1 MRLAPRTWSTTN
13 VWAASSAPSPARSA
27 PCSTTPTRPR
37 PTSATC
43 AKAIPPARMPAPPPP
58 SPSRRGRRRTGSVS
72 SRPSAPHACSRGRWR
87 DAAAAS
93 RHRRRDGRP
102 QRHPHH
108 PRRGRRRLRDHP
120 RLRGAPVLAHGA
132 AVLPGRVHR
141 GVPRIHGH
149 SGLPRR
155 VEGEDHA
162 GPPRQIPRPGGT
174 HPHPRRRRHRGV
186 RQLRY
191 RHRLA
196 RGAAARG
203 GGRAARGAFLLDPG
217 RGARGHR
224 RRPARYPRR
233 HGRGGLHCVHHPQRH
248 PGARCLSHH
257 RGGRPAHP
265 PPHGGRGLRADRSQ
279 VAGEARRH
287 PAGGRHLDSHR
298 GVEGSAQALLQEGRS
313 DLRRRG
319 DHGHGHPDE
328 SGMAGG
334 LGHRS
339 LERAR
344 GRCPRGRSPA
354 LEREERLRGR
364 RCGPRAQPPHGH
376 PRGACDRAHGAGA
389 RARGRGQPRGARSR
403 LSRQPHHEHRGGVSP
418 RRGVLRAVGKPEGG
432 GVHGDAVR
440 PIPVPEAPVR
450 GRPPHRR
457 HDLRTRGRRV
467 VDQRRGHA
475 QGPRLLGER
484 SLRLEGASEAEPLR
498 RQARLPR
505 EPHGARAPARDE
517 PGAGFS
523 LTPAAPSGDGPMSP
537 TATAARPRKKTTAAL
552 TSVPGY
558 AGKLLRVNLTTGK
571 IWTEPWAEH
580 MRDYLGGV
588 GLGAKILYEEV
599 GPKVHWDHP
608 DNRLI
613 LATGPL
619 AGLPVWGTGGLSVIT
634 RGAQTDGATS
644 TQANGFFGAALKY
657 SGYDAIVVQGQAKAL
672 SYLYIN
678 DDTVEIRSAAHL
690 KGKDTWETQ
699 EALEKEHGLSGHR
712 LSVYSIGPAGE
723 NLVRF
728 AAIQGDYGHVA
739 SKNGCGAVMGKKKLK
754 AVCIVRGTKSLRP
767 HDPRGLV
774 QAADDI
780 AHDLKTDP
788 ASSTLYRFGTLPG
801 VSNLYKLGVLPI
813 KNYTTNLTTVDMT
826 TWEPAKLRN
835 GFDHRGHQCN
845 ACGMH
850 HCHIQVIGKGPKA
863 GELVDEPEYE
873 GWSGAGWQIG
883 LTDKEAITWLNT
895 RLDRACLDVNEFG
908 WVCGWVM
915 ECMEKGYLTEKQ
927 VGFRLNWG
935 DVDGAYKLI
944 QMISHRQGF
953 GDLLAEGVKRAS
965 EKIGGEAA
973 KCAVY
978 TMKGASPRGHDHR
991 GRWEEML
998 DTCTSSNG
1006 TMESANATH
1015 QMEIGLPG
1023 RINPYNGEEVARMV
1037 GGILG
1042 RKHFEDSLGGC
1053 IFTFRTR
1060 IEFLAR
1066 ALSAATGWTYT
1077 LVDALRLGRRTAA
1090 ILRAFN
1096 LRCGIGTDL
1105 EYPSAR
1111 YGSQPVDGPAK
1122 DHHIMAQWERMREVW
1137 YETVGYDI
1145 KTGKPTRE
1153 TLHKLGLDW
1162 LARDLWR
1169 K

>member
-1 MRLAPRTWSTTN
+1 
-13 VWAASSAPSPARSA
+13 
-27 PCSTTPTRPR
+27 
-37 PTSATC
+37 
-43 AKAIPPARMPAPPPP
+43 
-58 SPSRRGRRRTGSVS
+58 
-72 SRPSAPHACSRGRWR
+72 
-87 DAAAAS
+87 
-93 RHRRRDGRP
+93 
-102 QRHPHH
+102 
-108 PRRGRRRLRDHP
+108 
-120 RLRGAPVLAHGA
+120 
-132 AVLPGRVHR
+132 
-141 GVPRIHGH
+141 
-149 SGLPRR
+149 
-155 VEGEDHA
+155 
-162 GPPRQIPRPGGT
+162 
-174 HPHPRRRRHRGV
+174 
-186 RQLRY
+186 
-191 RHRLA
+191 
-196 RGAAARG
+196 
-203 GGRAARGAFLLDPG
+203 
-217 RGARGHR
+217 
-224 RRPARYPRR
+224 
-233 HGRGGLHCVHHPQRH
+233 
-248 PGARCLSHH
+248 
-257 RGGRPAHP
+257 
-265 PPHGGRGLRADRSQ
+265 
-279 VAGEARRH
+279 
-287 PAGGRHLDSHR
+287 
-298 GVEGSAQALLQEGRS
+298 
-313 DLRRRG
+313 
-319 DHGHGHPDE
+319 
-328 SGMAGG
+328 
-334 LGHRS
+334 
-339 LERAR
+339 
-344 GRCPRGRSPA
+344 
-354 LEREERLRGR
+354 
-364 RCGPRAQPPHGH
+364 
-376 PRGACDRAHGAGA
+376 
-389 RARGRGQPRGARSR
+389 
-403 LSRQPHHEHRGGVSP
+403 
-418 RRGVLRAVGKPEGG
+418 
-432 GVHGDAVR
+432 
-440 PIPVPEAPVR
+440 
-450 GRPPHRR
+450 
-457 HDLRTRGRRV
+457 
-467 VDQRRGHA
+467 
-475 QGPRLLGER
+475 
-484 SLRLEGASEAEPLR
+484 
-498 RQARLPR
+498 
-505 EPHGARAPARDE
+505 
-517 PGAGFS
+517 
-523 LTPAAPSGDGPMSP
+523 MSP
-537 TATAARPRKKTTAAL
+537 TATAARPTKKAAPAPA
-552 TSVPGY
+552 SVPGY
-558 AGKLLRVNLTTGK
+558 AGKLLRVNLSTGK
-571 IWTEPWAEH
+571 IWTQPWAED
-580 MRDYLGGV
+580 MREYLGGI

-619 AGLPVWGTGGLSVIT
+619 AGLPVWGTGGLTVIT

-657 SGYDAIVVQGQAKAL
+657 SGYDAIVIQGQAKAL

-699 EALEKEHGLSGHR
+699 EALEAEHGLSGHR

-754 AVCIVRGTKSLRP
+754 AVCIVRGTKALAP

-788 ASSTLYRFGTLPG
+788 GTSTLYRWGTLPG

-826 TWEPAKLRN
+826 TWEPAKLRA

-935 DVDGAYKLI
+935 DMDGAYRLI
-944 QMISHRQGF
+944 QMISHREGF
-953 GDLLAEGVKRAS
+953 GDVLAEGVKRAS
-965 EKIGGEAA
+965 EKVGGEAA

-978 TMKGASPRGHDHR
+978 TRKGASPRGHDHR

-1015 QMEIGLPG
+1015 QTELGLPG
-1023 RINPYNGEEVARMV
+1023 RINPFNGEEVARMV

-1077 LVDALRLGRRTAA
+1077 LADAIRLGRRTAA

-1122 DHHIMAQWERMREVW
+1122 DHNVMDQWERMREVW

-1153 TLHKLGLDW
+1153 TLKKLDLDW
-1162 LARDLWR
+1162 LAKDLWR

>member
-1 MRLAPRTWSTTN
+1 
-13 VWAASSAPSPARSA
+13 
-27 PCSTTPTRPR
+27 
-37 PTSATC
+37 
-43 AKAIPPARMPAPPPP
+43 
-58 SPSRRGRRRTGSVS
+58 
-72 SRPSAPHACSRGRWR
+72 
-87 DAAAAS
+87 
-93 RHRRRDGRP
+93 
-102 QRHPHH
+102 
-108 PRRGRRRLRDHP
+108 
-120 RLRGAPVLAHGA
+120 
-132 AVLPGRVHR
+132 
-141 GVPRIHGH
+141 
-149 SGLPRR
+149 
-155 VEGEDHA
+155 
-162 GPPRQIPRPGGT
+162 
-174 HPHPRRRRHRGV
+174 
-186 RQLRY
+186 
-191 RHRLA
+191 
-196 RGAAARG
+196 
-203 GGRAARGAFLLDPG
+203 
-217 RGARGHR
+217 
-224 RRPARYPRR
+224 
-233 HGRGGLHCVHHPQRH
+233 
-248 PGARCLSHH
+248 
-257 RGGRPAHP
+257 
-265 PPHGGRGLRADRSQ
+265 
-279 VAGEARRH
+279 
-287 PAGGRHLDSHR
+287 
-298 GVEGSAQALLQEGRS
+298 
-313 DLRRRG
+313 
-319 DHGHGHPDE
+319 
-328 SGMAGG
+328 
-334 LGHRS
+334 
-339 LERAR
+339 
-344 GRCPRGRSPA
+344 
-354 LEREERLRGR
+354 
-364 RCGPRAQPPHGH
+364 
-376 PRGACDRAHGAGA
+376 
-389 RARGRGQPRGARSR
+389 
-403 LSRQPHHEHRGGVSP
+403 
-418 RRGVLRAVGKPEGG
+418 
-432 GVHGDAVR
+432 
-440 PIPVPEAPVR
+440 
-450 GRPPHRR
+450 
-457 HDLRTRGRRV
+457 
-467 VDQRRGHA
+467 
-475 QGPRLLGER
+475 
-484 SLRLEGASEAEPLR
+484 
-498 RQARLPR
+498 
-505 EPHGARAPARDE
+505 
-517 PGAGFS
+517 
-523 LTPAAPSGDGPMSP
+523 MSP
-537 TATAARPRKKTTAAL
+537 TATASRPTTKTSAAPA
-552 TSVPGY
+552 TVPGY
-558 AGKLLRVNLTTGK
+558 AGKLLRVNLSTGK
-571 IWTEPWAEH
+571 IWTQPWAEH
-580 MRDYLGGV
+580 MREYVGGV

-634 RGAQTDGATS
+634 RGAQTNGATS

-657 SGYDAIVVQGQAKAL
+657 SGYDAIIVQGQAKKL

-678 DDTVEIRSAAHL
+678 DDVVEVRDAAHL

-699 EALEKEHGLSGHR
+699 EALELEHGLSGHR

-723 NLVRF
+723 SLVRF

-754 AVCIVRGTKSLRP
+754 AVCIVRGTKALTP

-788 ASSTLYRFGTLPG
+788 AASTLYRWGTLPG
-801 VSNLYKLGVLPI
+801 VTNLYKLGALPI
-813 KNYTTNLTTVDMT
+813 KNYTTNLTTVDMS

-850 HCHIQVIGKGPKA
+850 HCHIQVIRNGPKA

-873 GWSGAGWQIG
+873 GWSGAGWTIG
-883 LTDKEAITWLNT
+883 ATDQQGISWLNT

-927 VGFRLNWG
+927 VGFKLGWG
-935 DVDGAYKLI
+935 DIEGANRLI

-1006 TMESANATH
+1006 TMESANPTH
-1015 QMEIGLPG
+1015 QTEFGQPG
-1023 RINPYNGEEVARMV
+1023 RINPFNGEEVAKLV

-1053 IFTFRTR
+1053 IFTFRSR
-1060 IEFLAR
+1060 IEMLAR

-1077 LVDALRLGRRTAA
+1077 MPEALRLGRRTAA

-1111 YGSQPVDGPAK
+1111 YGSRPVDGPAK
-1122 DHHIMAQWERMREVW
+1122 DHNIMDQWEHMVDTW
-1137 YETVGYDI
+1137 YETVGYDR

-1153 TLHKLGLDW
+1153 TLKKLGLDW